1 MCPMTDYTK
10 ARDYMI
16 KGQLLPCGV
25 ANRAVINSFSNLP
38 REMFVP
44 EKIQQI
50 AYTDKNISLGQGRY
64 LLSPLM
70 HARLLQEAS
79 PRIDDVVLDVG
90 SASGYG
96 SAILSPLVTMIIA
109 LENNKRQMDKAS
121 RLWKKLELCNIALIE
136 NLDITKGYA
145 KQAPYSLII
154 IGAGVAAV
162 PECLLDQL
170 APEGR
175 LVCFIREKNAH
186 MGYGALYY
194 RAKNGSVSS
203 KRLFDAAIPYL
214 EEFYPGS
221 VFNF

>member
-1 MCPMTDYTK
+1 MIDYSK

-16 KGQLLPCGV
+16 KGQILPGGV
-25 ANRAVINSFSNLP
+25 SDHAIIRSFSDLP

-44 EKIQQI
+44 EKLQQI
-50 AYTDKNISLGQGRY
+50 AYTDKNVSLGQGRY
-64 LLSPLM
+64 LISPLM
-70 HARLLQEAS
+70 YARLLQEAV

-96 SAILSPLVTMIIA
+96 SAILSSLVTMIIA

-121 RLWKKLELCNIALIE
+121 RMWSKLELCNIMLIE
-136 NLDITKGYA
+136 SSGITKGYA
-145 KQAPYSLII
+145 QQAPYSLII
-154 IGAGVAAV
+154 INASIPSV

-175 LVCFIREKNAH
+175 LVCFVRDENAYFGH
-186 MGYGALYY
+186 GALYY
-194 RAKNGSVSS
+194 KAKNGCISS

-214 EEFYPGS
+214 EEFYQES
-221 VFNF
+221 SFNF